1 MPPVVDLDGRPAPT
15 PFSERTGLLAVR
27 FMEATN
33 ISLFRLS
40 KGKVGGTIFGAPVI
54 LLTTSGRTT
63 GIRRT
68 KPLLALED
76 GISWIVVGSRGGT
89 SSNPDWYENLVAYQ
103 RSQADGTPSG
113 DAPVLLAPEVEYT
126 GDRRVAV
133 QPEILAG
140 DERHEWWA
148 RMVEVYPRF
157 DGYQARAPHRQIPLV
172 RLTPSGH

>member
-1 MPPVVDLDGRPAPT
+1 VDLDGRPAPT

-40 KGKVGGTIFGAPVI
+40 KGKVGGTIFGAPVV

-89 SSNPDWYENLVAYQ
+89 SSNPDWYENLVAYKG
-103 RSQADGTPSG
+103 SQADATPRATHPCCSRRKWST
-113 DAPVLLAPEVEYT
+113 PVIAGSRCNQRSWRVTSATNGGLA
-126 GDRRVAV
+126 
-133 QPEILAG
+133 
-140 DERHEWWA
+140 W
-148 RMVEVYPRF
+148 
-157 DGYQARAPHRQIPLV
+157 
-172 RLTPSGH
+172 